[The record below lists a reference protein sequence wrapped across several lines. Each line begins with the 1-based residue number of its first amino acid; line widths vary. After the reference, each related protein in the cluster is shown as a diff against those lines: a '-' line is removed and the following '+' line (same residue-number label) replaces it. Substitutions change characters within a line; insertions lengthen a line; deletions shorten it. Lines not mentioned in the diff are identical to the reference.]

1 MSPLQLLGDTRS
13 LERCARSRRK
23 CPVWSKVC
31 SWSFQEK
38 LNLATW
44 CQVLVFRRNPT
55 FWHRIQKRFGAL
67 GLASKGCSSGA
78 LMHRPCPRV
87 HRSSSCPL
95 MHQAPVPPSLESAT
109 CITFRNCTLLKHR
122 LVLLLETVPCISF
135 ANSVCQTASFATF
148 RNCILQYILY
158 CTQ

>member
-1 MSPLQLLGDTRS
+1 MANRRCVLGLKDKT
-13 LERCARSRRK
+13 EYSRMGL
-23 CPVWSKVC
+23 VS
-31 SWSFQEK
+31 
-38 LNLATW
+38 
-44 CQVLVFRRNPT
+44 VFRGR
-55 FWHRIQKRFGAL
+55 RIGGQREWGAL
-67 GLASKGCSSGA
+67 GLVSKGCSSGA
-78 LMHRPCPRV
+78 QLMHRPCPRV

-95 MHQAPVPPSLESAT
+95 MHQQAPVPPSLESAT

-148 RNCILQYILY
+148 RNCILQYILN